1 MNRISAAVAAMFMS
15 SAIGGQPAHAA
26 EPEAVAI
33 AGVRPYERPAGAPAM
48 RASDRDRSDERQFRG
63 VVAPYPATL
72 RFVANHGG
80 WFTPF
85 TEPGMTGRYD
95 LRGYHNQRHPQPDVV
110 RAGGG

>member
-1 MNRISAAVAAMFMS
+1 MNRISVAVAVAFMV
-15 SAIGGQPAHAA
+15 SAIGSHALHAA

>member
-1 MNRISAAVAAMFMS
+1 MTRIPAGVAALFLVCAFGS
-15 SAIGGQPAHAA
+15 QALRAA
-26 EPEAVAI
+26 EPESTTI
-33 AGVRPYERPAGAPAM
+33 AGVRPYERPAGAPAL
-48 RASDRDRSDERQFRG
+48 RASDRDRSEQRQFRG
-63 VVAPYPATL
+63 VATPYPASL

-95 LRGYHNQRHPQPDVV
+95 LRGYHNQRHPEPDVV

>member
-15 SAIGGQPAHAA
+15 SAIGGQSAHAV
-26 EPEAVAI
+26 EPESVPV
-33 AGVRPYERPAGAPAM
+33 AGVRPYERPAGAPVM
-48 RASDRDRSDERQFRG
+48 QASDRDRSDERQFRG

>member
-1 MNRISAAVAAMFMS
+1 MNRISVAAAAVFMA
-15 SAIGGQPAHAA
+15 SAIASYALRAA